1 MTGTSAPVAG
11 ADELDDLRGAV
22 RRWAQQRIR
31 PLIADV
37 DRTQRFSRELWERL
51 REMEMFSLPFPED
64 VGGAGGTFSAYVTA
78 TEEIARAGAIAALY
92 PGTTVQVADTLLRLG
107 SPAAIRRWV
116 PGLLSGEV
124 VAAWAFTE
132 PQTGSDPRQLRTEA
146 RRDGDDWILDGA
158 KQFISYAGVCSV
170 ALVFARTPGDR
181 VGAFLV
187 DTATPGWSTGPPA
200 EVLGLGGGEP
210 APVYLDG
217 VRVPADHVVGDPARG
232 FEAMLAGESQGKVR
246 ASAICVGI
254 AQRALDEAVEYA
266 LGRTHREQPIGRKFA
281 SIQALLADT
290 QADVLAARA
299 LVRSVAAMV
308 DQGRPVAREAAAARL
323 VAGRTAREA
332 AGSALQVCGA
342 YGWTREMEVERLFRE
357 SKFFEVT
364 QGSAEIQRAIVAREL
379 LNAGEGTV

>member
-1 MTGTSAPVAG
+1 VTEASAPGVG
-11 ADELDDLRGAV
+11 TDEREALRAEV
-22 RRWAQQRIR
+22 RRWARRRIA
-31 PLIADV
+31 PLIADI
-37 DRTQRFSRELWERL
+37 DRTQRFSQELWERL
-51 REMEMFSLPFPED
+51 REMGMFSLPFPEE
-64 VGGAGGTFSAYVTA
+64 VGGAGGTFGAYITA
-78 TEEIARAGAIAALY
+78 TEELARAGAIAALY

-107 SPAAIRRWV
+107 SPGAVRRWV
-116 PGLLSGEV
+116 PRLVSGEV

-132 PQTGSDPRQLRTEA
+132 PETGSDPRRLRTEA
-146 RRDGDDWILDGA
+146 RRDGDHWVLDGA

-187 DTATPGWSTGPPA
+187 DTATPGWSAGPPV

-210 APVYLDG
+210 APVYLEG

-232 FEAMLAGESQGKVR
+232 FEVMLAGEARGKVR

-254 AQRALDEAVEYA
+254 AQRALDEAVRYA
-266 LGRTHREQPIGRKFA
+266 LRRTHRDQPIGRKFP
-281 SIQALLADT
+281 SIQAHLAEM

-299 LVRSVAAMV
+299 LVESVAAMV
-308 DQGRPVAREAAAARL
+308 DRGLPVAREAAAARL
-323 VAGRTAREA
+323 VAGRAAREA

-379 LNAGEGTV
+379 LNAVI